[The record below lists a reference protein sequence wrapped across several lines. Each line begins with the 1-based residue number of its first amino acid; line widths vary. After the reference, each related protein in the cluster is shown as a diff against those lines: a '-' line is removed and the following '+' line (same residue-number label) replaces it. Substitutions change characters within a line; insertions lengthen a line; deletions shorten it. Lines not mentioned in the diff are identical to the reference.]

1 MAGNRRAANAGKEA
15 ATKANA
21 HGKIEAASFRVPR
34 KTTKAKAHGT
44 TEDASLRVPRKQTA
58 FNSDGAL
65 NLTGRN
71 TTVADGSQFGAHG
84 AHRNKGKLQPKS
96 PLGTNMSLSR
106 RLSRK
111 IIQGSPLRSPM

>member
-34 KTTKAKAHGT
+34 KTKAKAHGT
-44 TEDASLRVPRKQTA
+44 TEQTA
-58 FNSDGAL
+58 FNSDGAHL
-65 NLTGRN
+65 YLTGRN